1 MSKQQ
6 ELDGEAL
13 PVKEGFP
20 KNQSPLLLNSI
31 PSLPPPHSLPTP
43 FLSPQYK
50 TTPWCWWTQALPEI
64 QENLIVCRCCA
75 VTQQYLLFWWILS
88 QCEAREAGA
97 SLNTMRQ
104 PSPPPTGGGKSVLSF
119 SHPPWPCLGN
129 RWSRTITPVPWPLT
143 HSMTWVRRRKKKK
156 KSSFSP
162 SLLPNAAWEYSG
174 TVILSSTLFRLL
186 HSIMHPAACGGGME
200 MIASCCERCP
210 LPTRGRVGGQGVK
223 MLLESLCFPGMA
235 LGPQRALGRF
245 EVFSQPTSDAEIWL
259 EHMLQANRVHL
270 CLLKMRSP
278 ADWV

>member
-20 KNQSPLLLNSI
+20 KNHSPLLLNSI

-50 TTPWCWWTQALPEI
+50 TTPWCWWTQVLPEI

-156 KSSFSP
+156 KAASLPHSSQMQPGNIQALSYWVQLCSDFSTPSCILQPAVGAWKWLPAAVSDALSPQGDGWEDRESKCCWSPCASQAWLWAPSGLLGDLRFSP
-162 SLLPNAAWEYSG
+162 SPPLMLRSDLN
-174 TVILSSTLFRLL
+174 TCCKLI
-186 HSIMHPAACGGGME
+186 AC
-200 MIASCCERCP
+200 ICA
-210 LPTRGRVGGQGVK
+210 
-223 MLLESLCFPGMA
+223 F
-235 LGPQRALGRF
+235 
-245 EVFSQPTSDAEIWL
+245 
-259 EHMLQANRVHL
+259 
-270 CLLKMRSP
+270 
-278 ADWV
+278 

>member
-50 TTPWCWWTQALPEI
+50 TTPWCWWTQVLPEI

-75 VTQQYLLFWWILS
+75 VTLQYLLFWWILS

-156 KSSFSP
+156 KQLLSLTPPKCSLGIFRHCHIEFNFVQTSP
-162 SLLPNAAWEYSG
+162 
-174 TVILSSTLFRLL
+174 L
-186 HSIMHPAACGGGME
+186 HH
-200 MIASCCERCP
+200 ASCSLRWGHGNDCQLLWAMPSPHEGTGGRTGSQNAVGVP
-210 LPTRGRVGGQGVK
+210 VLPRH
-223 MLLESLCFPGMA
+223 SS
-235 LGPQRALGRF
+235 GPPAG
-245 EVFSQPTSDAEIWL
+245 SWEIWGFL
-259 EHMLQANRVHL
+259 PAHL
-270 CLLKMRSP
+270 WCWDLTWTHAAS
-278 ADWV
+278 